1 MLNIMSSS
9 RPDGGQ
15 VIQELLRALHASK
28 QAFEGERKRRIAWE
42 QELEA
47 KYAQRQAVV
56 ETQLAETRQ
65 EVACLRAYI
74 ASLGPVAGPS
84 RIPSS
89 LLIEA
94 RPSPAL
100 THSPSITVTQTPS
113 PAPVPVPAPHPMFIS
128 QPGAPNTP
136 MQLASPPLDH
146 STVSSIPHVPEPEF
160 SPSPALSQS
169 RSHSTPASSGSKR
182 KRRTPVSESEEESA
196 GSEDSRSSAGR
207 AKPLKRR
214 NKHDTRCYTIQV
226 RACLS
231 APRLYSVT
239 ERIAYRASRPP

>member
-1 MLNIMSSS
+1 MPSVMPSS
-9 RPDGGQ
+9 RPDGAQ
-15 VIQELLRALHASK
+15 VIFRALHASK
-28 QAFEGERKRRIAWE
+28 QAFEAERKRRIAWE

-100 THSPSITVTQTPS
+100 THSPSITVIQTPS
-113 PAPVPVPAPHPMFIS
+113 PAPVPAPAPHPMFVF

-146 STVSSIPHVPEPEF
+146 STISSIPHVPAESEF

-169 RSHSTPASSGSKR
+169 RSHSTTASSGSKR

-207 AKPLKRR
+207 TKPLKRR

-226 RACLS
+226 RVPLS
-231 APRLYSVT
+231 MAAL
-239 ERIAYRASRPP
+239 